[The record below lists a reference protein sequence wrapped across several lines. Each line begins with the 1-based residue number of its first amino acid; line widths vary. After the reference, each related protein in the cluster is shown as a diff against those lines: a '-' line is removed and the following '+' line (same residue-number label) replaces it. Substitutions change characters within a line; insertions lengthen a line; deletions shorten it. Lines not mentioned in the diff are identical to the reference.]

1 MVYIAS
7 QNKIH
12 GDIKPGNI
20 LVSKRDGRLR
30 AFVGDFGLTEK
41 SGGTPRFMAPEGL
54 NKDTR
59 IVGKTDLYSFAVTVL
74 FTMFSGDLAIK
85 LLFFPIAENLETF
98 VKSLSRF
105 PLLQCIFESLRSDP
119 KTRVDFD
126 SWSIAISEMKK
137 NFDKNLLMTK
147 IDSQTLLGNRVQID
161 ILNQTVEK
169 EGGLYFYIL
178 EHFGY
183 EISSSKVN
191 ENEAYKL
198 SKAISDTSMPY
209 SKRHHGTVSD
219 G

>member
-1 MVYIAS
+1 MVYIS
-7 QNKIH
+7 GQKQIH

-20 LVSKRDGRLR
+20 LVSKRDSRLR
-30 AFVGDFGLTEK
+30 AFIGDFGLTGK

-54 NKDTR
+54 DKNSR

-74 FTMFSGDLAIK
+74 FTIFSGDLAIK

-98 VKSLSRF
+98 LKSLSRF
-105 PLLQCIFESLRSDP
+105 PLLRCILESLRSDP
-119 KTRVDFD
+119 EARVDFD
-126 SWSIAISEMKK
+126 SWSIMIDKMK
-137 NFDKNLLMTK
+137 NYDENLLMTK
-147 IDSQTLLGNRVQID
+147 ISSKTLLENRVHLD

-169 EGGLYFYIL
+169 EAGLYYYIL
-178 EHFGY
+178 DHFGY

-198 SKAISDTSMPY
+198 SKAISDDSMPH
-209 SKRHHGTVSD
+209 SKRNHGTVSD